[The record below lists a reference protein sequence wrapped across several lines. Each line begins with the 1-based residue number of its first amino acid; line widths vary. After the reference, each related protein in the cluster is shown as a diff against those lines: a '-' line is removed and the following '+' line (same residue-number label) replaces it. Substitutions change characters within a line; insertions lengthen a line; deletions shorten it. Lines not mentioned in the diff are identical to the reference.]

1 MLLHV
6 RPHATGVHLARL
18 ATIAGEV
25 TPALHF
31 LGQLIT
37 AKESSLSKLLHISV
51 FLSELTLDTV

>member
-25 TPALHF
+25 TPALRF

-37 AKESSLSKLLHISV
+37 AKDSSLSKLLHIGGIGV
-51 FLSELTLDTV
+51 FK